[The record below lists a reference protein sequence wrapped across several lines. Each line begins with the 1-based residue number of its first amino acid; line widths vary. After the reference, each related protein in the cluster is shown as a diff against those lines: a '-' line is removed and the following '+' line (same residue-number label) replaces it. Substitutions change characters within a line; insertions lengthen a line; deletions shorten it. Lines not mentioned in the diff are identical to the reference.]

1 MTTADSIHP
10 ETDLP
15 EQRTEAPDKPEGP
28 IVAAI
33 LAGGIGCFAMGVFTT
48 LGEASTSI
56 KDWLNWNNDVGP
68 LAGKTIMAVI
78 VWLLSWA
85 ILYGVY
91 RNRQAETR
99 QALTIA
105 LVLIGLGA
113 VGTFP
118 TFFQLFTPE

>member
-15 EQRTEAPDKPEGP
+15 EPLTETPDKPEGP

-33 LAGGIGCFAMGVFTT
+33 LAGGIGCLAMGVFTT

-68 LAGKTIMAVI
+68 LAGKTIMTVI

-85 ILYGVY
+85 ILYAIY

-105 LVLIGLGA
+105 LVLIGLG
-113 VGTFP
+113 VIGTFP
-118 TFFQLFTPE
+118 TFFQLFTPD

>member
-1 MTTADSIHP
+1 MTTADNIHP

-15 EQRTEAPDKPEGP
+15 EQRITTPDKPEGP

-33 LAGGIGCFAMGVFTT
+33 LAGGVGCFAMGLFTT

-56 KDWLNWNNDVGP
+56 KDWLNWNNEVGP
-68 LAGKTIMAVI
+68 LSGKTIMTVI

-85 ILYGVY
+85 ILYGAY
-91 RNRQAETR
+91 RNRRVETR
-99 QALTIA
+99 PALTIA
-105 LVLIGLGA
+105 LVLIGLG
-113 VGTFP
+113 VLGTFP

>member
-68 LAGKTIMAVI
+68 LSGKTLMTVI

-85 ILYGVY
+85 ILYGAY

>member
-10 ETDLP
+10 ETDRP
-15 EQRTEAPDKPEGP
+15 PPPTETPDKPEGP

-68 LAGKTIMAVI
+68 LAGKTIMTVI

-85 ILYGVY
+85 ILYGAY

-105 LVLIGLGA
+105 LVLVGLG
-113 VGTFP
+113 VIGTFP